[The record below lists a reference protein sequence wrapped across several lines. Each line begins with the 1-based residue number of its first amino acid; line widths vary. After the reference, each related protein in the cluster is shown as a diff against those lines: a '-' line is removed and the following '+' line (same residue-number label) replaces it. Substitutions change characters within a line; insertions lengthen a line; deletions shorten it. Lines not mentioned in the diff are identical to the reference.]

1 MINGEARRRGTR
13 GDLQLAVDR
22 AQVRVDG
29 VRADHQPLGDLGVGQ
44 TLRDQAQH
52 LDLAGGQA
60 GGVGACGC
68 GWWGRSWRWRR

>member
-29 VRADHQPLGDLGVGQ
+29 VRTEGQPVGHLCIGEPLG
-44 TLRDQAQH
+44 DQAQH
-52 LDLAGGQA
+52 LDLARGQA
-60 GGVGACGC
+60 GRIFG
-68 GWWGRSWRWRR
+68 